1 MSAMLQEPPVL
12 EQPEQEEDE
21 GKMASEMH
29 SLVALNMALALKA
42 YTKPRKLGRV
52 YESSASF
59 KMVGEPK
66 KRQPDAAFVRKE
78 RLGNVVDKEIP
89 FAPDLAVEV
98 VSQNDTFNE
107 VKEKVLHY
115 FASGTELVW
124 VVSLITQSVQI
135 FRQATGAITEEK
147 AIDQFLDGE
156 QVVPGF
162 KVAIA
167 ELFDYE

>member
-1 MSAMLQEPPVL
+1 
-12 EQPEQEEDE
+12 
-21 GKMASEMH
+21 
-29 SLVALNMALALKA
+29 
-42 YTKPRKLGRV
+42 
-52 YESSASF
+52 
-59 KMVGEPK
+59 
-66 KRQPDAAFVRKE
+66 
-78 RLGNVVDKEIP
+78 
-89 FAPDLAVEV
+89 LAVEV

>member
-66 KRQPDAAFVRKE
+66 NANPTLLLSEKK
-78 RLGNVVDKEIP
+78 
-89 FAPDLAVEV
+89 DLAM
-98 VSQNDTFNE
+98 S
-107 VKEKVLHY
+107 
-115 FASGTELVW
+115 
-124 VVSLITQSVQI
+124 
-135 FRQATGAITEEK
+135 
-147 AIDQFLDGE
+147 
-156 QVVPGF
+156 
-162 KVAIA
+162 
-167 ELFDYE
+167 